1 MINQV
6 LDFLVT
12 QLNEYILLKTS
23 YSTKV
28 KQGRLSDSS
37 GNEVAGDNTII
48 CQLVNIEEERI
59 GKAQLPVAA
68 PRGSTFPVQNP
79 EIKLNI
85 CLLFAANPEDEAEDY
100 SMTLQLLSL
109 VIQFFQYKHVFN
121 SNNSPSLPD
130 DIENLIVELY
140 PLSLETQ
147 NYLWGA
153 LGVKYCPSVV
163 YKVRLLTVLDD
174 SITDSM
180 DAPRTIDI
188 STKEGR

>member
-1 MINQV
+1 MINQAV
-6 LDFLVT
+6 DFLVA

-23 YSTKV
+23 YDNKV
-28 KQGRLSDSS
+28 KQGKLADST
-37 GNEVAGDNTII
+37 GNEIAGDNTII

-59 GKAQLPVAA
+59 GKAQLPQA
-68 PRGSTFPVQNP
+68 PPVGSTFPVRNP

-109 VIQFFQYKHVFN
+109 IIQFFQFKHVFKA
-121 SNNSPSLPD
+121 SNSPSLPSTLD
-130 DIENLIVELY
+130 TLVVELY

-163 YKVRLLTVLDD
+163 YKVRLLTILDD
-174 SITDSM
+174 TITDAVDS
-180 DAPRTIDI
+180 PRKIDQLI
-188 STKEGR
+188 KEGR

>member
-1 MINQV
+1 MINEA
-6 LDFLVT
+6 LDFLVA

-23 YSTKV
+23 YATKV
-28 KQGRLSDSS
+28 KVGKLSDSS
-37 GNEVAGDNTII
+37 GNEITGDNNII

-68 PRGSTFPVQNP
+68 PTGSTFPVRNP

-85 CLLFAANPEDEAEDY
+85 CLLFAANPQDELGDY
-100 SMTLQLLSL
+100 SLTLELLSL
-109 VIQFFQYKHVFN
+109 AIQFFQYKHVFK
-121 SNNSPSLPD
+121 STNSPSLPESID
-130 DIENLIVELY
+130 TLIVELY

-153 LGVKYCPSVV
+153 LGVKYRPSVV
-163 YKVRLLTVLDD
+163 YKVRLLTILDD
-174 SITDSM
+174 TITDSM